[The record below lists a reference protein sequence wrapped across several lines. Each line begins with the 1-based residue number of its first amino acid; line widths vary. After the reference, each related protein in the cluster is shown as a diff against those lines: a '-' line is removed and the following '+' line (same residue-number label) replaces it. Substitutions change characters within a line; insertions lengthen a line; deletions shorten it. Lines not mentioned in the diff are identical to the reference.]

1 MAKEL
6 MAIVGDRQAAW
17 MTLEKLD
24 AEVGFKLLERLR
36 DRRLRDRKVL
46 RGARYRA
53 LLGDGNEV
61 LDLAKREGHQ
71 PLEHGREDIGKHRE
85 SLDLFWC

>member
-1 MAKEL
+1 
-6 MAIVGDRQAAW
+6 
-17 MTLEKLD
+17 
-24 AEVGFKLLERLR
+24 
-36 DRRLRDRKVL
+36 LRDRKVL